1 MQNNDLNVHIF
12 QNRNPRCSPKSDQQF
27 FSNFDCKKKKVK
39 KYGAMSLFS
48 EKNKAM
54 HAELNERAETAASSY
69 STAVDF

>member
-1 MQNNDLNVHIF
+1 MQNNDLNVHVF

-48 EKNKAM
+48 EKKQS
-54 HAELNERAETAASSY
+54 HACRT
-69 STAVDF
+69 